1 MMFIFGLLV
10 GTVFGIFVVSL
21 CAVAKRSDQ
30 ESEIFRLRSKLHKQE
45 YRNQP
50 YPIEGA
56 D

>member
-1 MMFIFGLLV
+1 MMFIFGLFV
-10 GTVFGIFVVSL
+10 GTFFGIITVSL
-21 CAVAKRSDQ
+21 CAAAKRSDQ
-30 ESEIFRLRSKLHKQE
+30 EIEIFRLRSKLHEQE